1 MKHSTWRTTF
11 FLSPLQGY
19 QLGAIGHHVE
29 VEMPPVERGS
39 LANTSIV
46 AGEGVDHHAS
56 MVMAEDARA

>member
-1 MKHSTWRTTF
+1 
-11 FLSPLQGY
+11 
-19 QLGAIGHHVE
+19 LGAIGHHIDVE
-29 VEMPPVERGS
+29 TPPVERGS